1 MLLRRGIIGNA
12 SDNANFPIKKP
23 IILILA
29 RTLLPVILFLF
40 GISCSSLLAQFSLDA
55 LSKALIAEDRAA
67 IQSCVDE
74 GRRSLGSKAGEPEVP
89 DEYAR
94 VSPDW
99 LPLSSELARLGFR
112 RDFKKLESMRWW
124 KIGVDPKTLKAPL
137 RGPASVLSGN
147 IAVARAGLEGADQ
160 SLAVA
165 KQAADFLIWA
175 QDQAESGLFPFPAAR
190 GTSNERAMEAATSF
204 LAKAEKAGKLDSV
217 VRNDWAF
224 DDMGDGGLQFDNG
237 ECGVAMFEIYDFTT
251 DARYLKSARR
261 SADWAAERPL
271 CTNWNYNSFS
281 VEILAKAFEVTQ
293 ERRYLEK
300 AIDKAILGVL
310 PGQLRE
316 GPRAGRWID
325 PHNARPAYHY
335 IMMRALT
342 RLIDVMPTD
351 APARV
356 EILRCL
362 SLGLQTRNEE
372 IVTRGVMNK
381 DKAIESLLLVNSV
394 FKADENFLNETRSSE
409 ALLILTKLVS
419 EEYRRGKHPLGPREW
434 GLFLEYFAASLR
446 EASSK
451 EPPKDK

>member
-1 MLLRRGIIGNA
+1 MHSPRWIIGNA
-12 SDNANFPIKKP
+12 SDNANFSIQSPFIF
-23 IILILA
+23 ILA
-29 RTLLPVILFLF
+29 RTFLLASSLLLGV
-40 GISCSSLLAQFSLDA
+40 SCSSLQAQFSLDA
-55 LSKALIAEDRAA
+55 LSKALIAEDRVA

-74 GRRSLGSKAGEPEVP
+74 VRRTLGTKAGEPEVP
-89 DEYAR
+89 DEYVR

-99 LPLSSELARLGFR
+99 LPLSSELAKLGFS

-147 IAVARAGLEGADQ
+147 IAAARAGLDGADQ
-160 SLAVA
+160 SLLVA

-175 QDQAESGLFPFPAAR
+175 QDQAESGVFPFPAAR
-190 GTSNERAMEAATSF
+190 GTSNERAMEVATRF
-204 LAKAEKAGKLDSV
+204 LAKAEKVGKLDSV
-217 VRNDWAF
+217 VRNGWAF
-224 DDMGDGGLQFDNG
+224 DDLGDGGLQFDNG
-237 ECGVAMFEIYDFTT
+237 ECGVAMFEIYELTM

-281 VEILAKAFEVTQ
+281 VELLAKAFEVTQ

-300 AIDKAILGVL
+300 AIDKALLGVI

-316 GPRAGRWID
+316 GPHAGRWID

-335 IMMRALT
+335 IMMRGLT
-342 RLIDVMPTD
+342 RLIGVMPVAT
-351 APARV
+351 PARN

-372 IVTRGVMNK
+372 SVTRGVMNK

-394 FKADENFLNETRSSE
+394 FKADKAFLNETRSSE
-409 ALLILTKLVS
+409 ALVVLTKLVS

-434 GLFLEYFAASLR
+434 GLFLEHVAASLR

-451 EPPKDK
+451 APPNNR